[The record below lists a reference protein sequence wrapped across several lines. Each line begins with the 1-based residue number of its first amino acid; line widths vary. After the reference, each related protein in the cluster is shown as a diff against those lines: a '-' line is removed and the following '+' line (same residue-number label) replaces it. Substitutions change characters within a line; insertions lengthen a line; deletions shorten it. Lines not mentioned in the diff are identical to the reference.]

1 MSEKQ
6 VNIEINIPAIEMTTC
21 IWAPGEITMQELRD
35 ALVSQLRLDP
45 SYRTLWL
52 EANGTRSELSGQEVL
67 SDLLAGTN
75 DAKFYLER
83 ASS

>member
-1 MSEKQ
+1 MSSSRL
-6 VNIEINIPAIEMTTC
+6 NIEINIPAIEMTTC
-21 IWAPGEITMQELRD
+21 IWAPAEITTQELRD

-45 SYRTLWL
+45 SYRALWL

-67 SDLLAGTN
+67 SDLLAGAN